1 MVCAKSAGRASP
13 SSAKSRRYRTHD
25 LTHIVDEPCRC
36 GRTHRRIAR
45 LSGRTDDMM
54 VIRGVNVFPTQIES
68 ALLDTGD
75 VEPHYQLIVR
85 REGAL
90 DTLEIKVELKEDTD
104 INSVTE
110 LEAMKA
116 KIADRVK
123 SIIQIKSKITLVEP
137 KSIARSEGKAKRVI
151 DLRKI

>member
-1 MVCAKSAGRASP
+1 MRLWK
-13 SSAKSRRYRTHD
+13 
-25 LTHIVDEPCRC
+25 IV
-36 GRTHRRIAR
+36 
-45 LSGRTDDMM
+45 
-54 VIRGVNVFPTQIES
+54 
-68 ALLDTGD
+68 
-75 VEPHYQLIVR
+75 LIVR

-90 DTLEIKVELKEDTD
+90 DTLEIKVKLKEDTD